1 MVFKLVHEVGN
12 RSRWRTDGT
21 MSLASAKLLADELEQ
36 TPGVT
41 GLRVNPRTG
50 SVVVTVAD
58 WDARERVA
66 RYFASLE
73 KAPLITRV
81 DTAAARRALAQAATA
96 KTESAASGDSAASS
110 ALSETIA
117 TVNRALSDM
126 PVLHVWQRLS
136 KHFLGGVSGRGR
148 TAVTGRAGSG
158 ALAASAE
165 KPEQEDGALD
175 FAPLTRFLFL
185 RPLLPVG
192 LNAANALL
200 ASVPFVLSGVK
211 SLLRGRFDVAVLD
224 GAALLVSFLR
234 RDFRTAGLLIVLLGL
249 GEMLESYTR
258 KKSMA
263 SLADE
268 LALRVDSVWVRRGDG
283 NVKIALRDVT
293 KEDVVVVHA
302 GNAIPVDGIVVEG
315 DGSVNQASMTGE
327 PLPVHRMKGG
337 TVFAG
342 TVLEDGELM
351 IRPTGVGDGT
361 RLQQIVRFIE
371 NSEAA
376 KAGIEG
382 KALKWADRIVPYH
395 FLLAGLVWLVT
406 RDFARMA
413 SVLMVDFSC
422 ALRLATPLAILTAMR
437 TGTQRGVVVKGGKY
451 LEALAEVDTV
461 VFDKTGTLTAS
472 APKLSDVV
480 SLDDRHDSDDLLRLA
495 ACLEEHFPHPVG
507 RAVVH
512 AAEAKGLAHTIEAH
526 DAKIDYVVAH
536 GIASSV
542 EGERVVLG
550 SRHFVEEDEG
560 ISVEIGHEAAERL
573 AREGKSILYLA
584 VGGRLAGL
592 LGIEDPIRE
601 EAKSVIA
608 ALHERGVKEVWMLTG
623 DDERTARVVAEKLG
637 IDHYRQGGGRGG
649 FEGKG
654 GEGPHGR
661 GRCQRQSGAFR
672 FRRGGDPS
680 RRRGHRAG
688 SGRRRAHRKHVDGPS
703 RRDGPRQGRHG
714 AHPSELCRVRRA
726 ERPLPCGRS
735 HRDPHA
741 RRRSAPSQRHDDRR
755 VPQRHAQSRCQGD
768 QRQRSSL
775 RHRGEP
781 SPCDLARHRHARAC
795 GRRGLDADGRSGW
808 PGRSRARTSS
818 DARLT
823 PTICRYR
830 TT

>member
-1 MVFKLVHEVGN
+1 MVFTLVHEVGN
-12 RSRWRTDGT
+12 RTRWRTDGT
-21 MSLASAKLLADELEQ
+21 MSLASAKLLADELERV
-36 TPGVT
+36 PGVT

-58 WDARERVA
+58 WGARGRVA
-66 RYFASLE
+66 AYFASLE
-73 KAPLITRV
+73 KSPLITRV
-81 DTAAARRALAQAATA
+81 DTTAARRALARAAEGRTETSE
-96 KTESAASGDSAASS
+96 KTSAAWSG
-110 ALSETIA
+110 TIA

-136 KHFLGGVSGRGR
+136 QHFLSRVPGRSPGR
-148 TAVTGRAGSG
+148 SG
-158 ALAASAE
+158 ASARSGDLTPVSAGRE
-165 KPEQEDGALD
+165 EGTLD
-175 FAPLTRFLFL
+175 FAPLTRFLFF

-224 GAALLVSFLR
+224 GAALLVSLLR

-302 GNAIPVDGIVVEG
+302 GNAIPVDGIVVDG

-472 APKLSDVV
+472 APKLADVV
-480 SLDDRHDSDDLLRLA
+480 TLDEAHDADDLLRLA

-560 ISVEIGHEAAERL
+560 ISVEVGHEAAERL

-623 DDERTARVVAEKLG
+623 DDERTARVVAETLG
-637 IDHYRQGGGRGG
+637 IDHYRAGILPADKAAVVTALKEKGAKVLMVGDGVNDSPALSASHVGVTLRDGADIAQEVADVVLTENTLTGLPVAMDLGKAAMARIRQNFVASVGLNGLFLAGGLTGTLMPAAGALLHNGTTIGVCLNAMRNPDAKRIDGKELLSDIGDNLRHALSHVTDTLERAEGAASTQTGGQGGQGGRGG
-649 FEGKG
+649 
-654 GEGPHGR
+654 HGR
-661 GRCQRQSGAFR
+661 GR
-672 FRRGGDPS
+672 
-680 RRRGHRAG
+680 
-688 SGRRRAHRKHVDGPS
+688 
-703 RRDGPRQGRHG
+703 
-714 AHPSELCRVRRA
+714 
-726 ERPLPCGRS
+726 LPT
-735 HRDPHA
+735 
-741 RRRSAPSQRHDDRR
+741 
-755 VPQRHAQSRCQGD
+755 
-768 QRQRSSL
+768 
-775 RHRGEP
+775 
-781 SPCDLARHRHARAC
+781 LA
-795 GRRGLDADGRSGW
+795 
-808 PGRSRARTSS
+808 
-818 DARLT
+818 
-823 PTICRYR
+823 
-830 TT
+830 

>member
-1 MVFKLVHEVGN
+1 MVFTLVHEVGN
-12 RSRWRTDGT
+12 RTRWRTDGT
-21 MSLASAKLLADELEQ
+21 MSLASAKLLADELERVS
-36 TPGVT
+36 GVT

-58 WDARERVA
+58 WDARGRVA
-66 RYFASLE
+66 AYFASLE
-73 KAPLITRV
+73 KSPLITRV
-81 DTAAARRALAQAATA
+81 DTTAARRALARAA
-96 KTESAASGDSAASS
+96 KCRTETPEKSAGVWSG
-110 ALSETIA
+110 TIA

-136 KHFLGGVSGRGR
+136 QHFLSRVPGRSPGR
-148 TAVTGRAGSG
+148 SG
-158 ALAASAE
+158 ASARSGDMTPVSAGRE
-165 KPEQEDGALD
+165 EGTLD
-175 FAPLTRFLFL
+175 FAPLTRFLFF

-224 GAALLVSFLR
+224 GAALLVSLLR

-302 GNAIPVDGIVVEG
+302 GNAIPVDGIVVDG

-480 SLDDRHDSDDLLRLA
+480 SLDERYDADDLLRLA

-512 AAEAKGLAHTIEAH
+512 AAEAKGLAHAVEAH

-542 EGERVVLG
+542 EGARVLLG

-560 ISVEIGHEAAERL
+560 VSVAVGHEAAERL

-584 VGGRLAGL
+584 VGGKLAGL
-592 LGIEDPIRE
+592 LGIEDPVRA
-601 EAKSVIA
+601 EAKAVIA

-623 DDERTARVVAEKLG
+623 DDERTARVVAETLG
-637 IDHYRQGGGRGG
+637 IDHYRAGILPADKAAVVTALKEKGAKVLMVGDGVNDSPALSASDVGVTLRDGADIAQEVADVVLSENTLAGLPVAMDLGKAAMARIRQNFVASVGLNGLFLAGGLTGTLMPAAGALLHNGTTIGVCLNAMRDPDAGG
-649 FEGKG
+649 LDGKG
-654 GEGPHGR
+654 
-661 GRCQRQSGAFR
+661 FL
-672 FRRGGDPS
+672 
-680 RRRGHRAG
+680 AG
-688 SGRRRAHRKHVDGPS
+688 VADNLRHALSHVTDS
-703 RRDGPRQGRHG
+703 L
-714 AHPSELCRVRRA
+714 ERA
-726 ERPLPCGRS
+726 EG
-735 HRDPHA
+735 A
-741 RRRSAPSQRHDDRR
+741 KA
-755 VPQRHAQSRCQGD
+755 GT
-768 QRQRSSL
+768 
-775 RHRGEP
+775 
-781 SPCDLARHRHARAC
+781 
-795 GRRGLDADGRSGW
+795 DGVHE
-808 PGRSRARTSS
+808 S
-818 DARLT
+818 DARGAHGGFGRL
-823 PTICRYR
+823 PALS
-830 TT
+830 

>member
-12 RSRWRTDGT
+12 RTRWRTDGT
-21 MSLASAKLLADELEQ
+21 MSLVSAKLLADELEQ

-58 WDARERVA
+58 WDARERVT

-81 DTAAARRALAQAATA
+81 DTAAARRALALAAQGG
-96 KTESAASGDSAASS
+96 TETSESASAASAAWSG
-110 ALSETIA
+110 TVA

-136 KHFLGGVSGRGR
+136 KHFLERFPGRGR
-148 TAVTGRAGSG
+148 SAGAAASG
-158 ALAASAE
+158 ALRTVA
-165 KPEQEDGALD
+165 PEREEGVLD

-224 GAALLVSFLR
+224 GAALLVSLLR

-302 GNAIPVDGIVVEG
+302 GNAIPVDGIVVDG

-472 APKLSDVV
+472 APKLADVV
-480 SLDDRHDSDDLLRLA
+480 TLDEAHDADDLLRLA

-560 ISVEIGHEAAERL
+560 ISVEIGQEAAERL

-608 ALHERGVKEVWMLTG
+608 ALHDRGVKEVWMLTG

-637 IDHYRQGGGRGG
+637 IDHYRAGILPADKAAVVAALKEKGAKVLMVGDGVNDSPALSASDVGVTLRDGADIAQEVADVVLTENTLEGLPVAMDLGKAAMERIRQNFVASVGLNGLFLAGGLTGTLMPAAGALLHNGTTIGVCLNAMRNPDAKGIDGKELLSDIGENLRHALSHVTDTLERAEGAASAQTGGQVRQGGRGG
-649 FEGKG
+649 
-654 GEGPHGR
+654 HGR
-661 GRCQRQSGAFR
+661 GR
-672 FRRGGDPS
+672 
-680 RRRGHRAG
+680 
-688 SGRRRAHRKHVDGPS
+688 
-703 RRDGPRQGRHG
+703 
-714 AHPSELCRVRRA
+714 
-726 ERPLPCGRS
+726 LPT
-735 HRDPHA
+735 
-741 RRRSAPSQRHDDRR
+741 
-755 VPQRHAQSRCQGD
+755 
-768 QRQRSSL
+768 
-775 RHRGEP
+775 
-781 SPCDLARHRHARAC
+781 LA
-795 GRRGLDADGRSGW
+795 
-808 PGRSRARTSS
+808 
-818 DARLT
+818 
-823 PTICRYR
+823 
-830 TT
+830 

>member
-12 RSRWRTDGT
+12 RTRWRTGGT

-96 KTESAASGDSAASS
+96 KTKSADASCGSAASS

-136 KHFLGGVSGRGR
+136 KYFLGGVSGRGR
-148 TAVTGRAGSG
+148 SVAGRAGSG
-158 ALAASAE
+158 ALAVSAE
-165 KPEQEDGALD
+165 KPEREEGALD

-361 RLQQIVRFIE
+361 RLQ
-371 NSEAA
+371 
-376 KAGIEG
+376 
-382 KALKWADRIVPYH
+382 
-395 FLLAGLVWLVT
+395 
-406 RDFARMA
+406 
-413 SVLMVDFSC
+413 
-422 ALRLATPLAILTAMR
+422 
-437 TGTQRGVVVKGGKY
+437 
-451 LEALAEVDTV
+451 
-461 VFDKTGTLTAS
+461 
-472 APKLSDVV
+472 
-480 SLDDRHDSDDLLRLA
+480 
-495 ACLEEHFPHPVG
+495 
-507 RAVVH
+507 
-512 AAEAKGLAHTIEAH
+512 
-526 DAKIDYVVAH
+526 
-536 GIASSV
+536 
-542 EGERVVLG
+542 
-550 SRHFVEEDEG
+550 
-560 ISVEIGHEAAERL
+560 
-573 AREGKSILYLA
+573 
-584 VGGRLAGL
+584 
-592 LGIEDPIRE
+592 
-601 EAKSVIA
+601 
-608 ALHERGVKEVWMLTG
+608 
-623 DDERTARVVAEKLG
+623 
-637 IDHYRQGGGRGG
+637 
-649 FEGKG
+649 
-654 GEGPHGR
+654 
-661 GRCQRQSGAFR
+661 
-672 FRRGGDPS
+672 
-680 RRRGHRAG
+680 
-688 SGRRRAHRKHVDGPS
+688 
-703 RRDGPRQGRHG
+703 
-714 AHPSELCRVRRA
+714 
-726 ERPLPCGRS
+726 
-735 HRDPHA
+735 
-741 RRRSAPSQRHDDRR
+741 
-755 VPQRHAQSRCQGD
+755 
-768 QRQRSSL
+768 
-775 RHRGEP
+775 
-781 SPCDLARHRHARAC
+781 
-795 GRRGLDADGRSGW
+795 
-808 PGRSRARTSS
+808 
-818 DARLT
+818 
-823 PTICRYR
+823 
-830 TT
+830 

>member
-1 MVFKLVHEVGN
+1 MVFTLVHEVGN
-12 RSRWRTDGT
+12 RTRWRTDGT
-21 MSLASAKLLADELEQ
+21 MSLASAKLLADELERVS
-36 TPGVT
+36 GVT

-58 WDARERVA
+58 WDARGRVA
-66 RYFASLE
+66 AYFASLE
-73 KAPLITRV
+73 KSPLITRV
-81 DTAAARRALAQAATA
+81 DTTAARRALARAA
-96 KTESAASGDSAASS
+96 KCRTETPEKSAGVWSG
-110 ALSETIA
+110 TIA

-136 KHFLGGVSGRGR
+136 QHFLSRVPGRSPGR
-148 TAVTGRAGSG
+148 SG
-158 ALAASAE
+158 ASARSGDLTPVSAGRE
-165 KPEQEDGALD
+165 EGTLD
-175 FAPLTRFLFL
+175 FAPLTRFLFF

-224 GAALLVSFLR
+224 GAALLVSLLR

-302 GNAIPVDGIVVEG
+302 GNAIPVDGIVVDG

-480 SLDDRHDSDDLLRLA
+480 SLDERYDADDLLRLA

-512 AAEAKGLAHTIEAH
+512 AAEAKGLAHAVEAH

-542 EGERVVLG
+542 EGARVLLG

-560 ISVEIGHEAAERL
+560 VSVAVGHEAAERL

-584 VGGRLAGL
+584 VGGKLAGL
-592 LGIEDPIRE
+592 LGIEDPVRA
-601 EAKSVIA
+601 EAKAVIA

-623 DDERTARVVAEKLG
+623 DDERTARVVAETLG
-637 IDHYRQGGGRGG
+637 IDHYRAGILPADKAAVVMALKEKGAKVLMVGDGVNDSPALSASDVGVTLRDGADIAQEVADVVLSENTLAGLPVAMDLGKAAMARIRQNFVASVGLNGLFLAGGLTGTLMPAAGALLHNGTTIGVCLNAMRDPDAGG
-649 FEGKG
+649 LDGKG
-654 GEGPHGR
+654 
-661 GRCQRQSGAFR
+661 FL
-672 FRRGGDPS
+672 
-680 RRRGHRAG
+680 AG
-688 SGRRRAHRKHVDGPS
+688 VADNLRHALSHVTDS
-703 RRDGPRQGRHG
+703 L
-714 AHPSELCRVRRA
+714 ERA
-726 ERPLPCGRS
+726 EG
-735 HRDPHA
+735 A
-741 RRRSAPSQRHDDRR
+741 KA
-755 VPQRHAQSRCQGD
+755 GT
-768 QRQRSSL
+768 
-775 RHRGEP
+775 
-781 SPCDLARHRHARAC
+781 
-795 GRRGLDADGRSGW
+795 DGVHE
-808 PGRSRARTSS
+808 S
-818 DARLT
+818 DARGAHGGLGRL
-823 PTICRYR
+823 PALS
-830 TT
+830 

>member
-1 MVFKLVHEVGN
+1 MVFTLVHEVGN
-12 RSRWRTDGT
+12 RTRWRTDGT
-21 MSLASAKLLADELEQ
+21 MSLASAKFLADELERVS
-36 TPGVT
+36 GVT

-58 WDARERVA
+58 WDARGRVA
-66 RYFASLE
+66 AYFASLE
-73 KAPLITRV
+73 KSPLITRV
-81 DTAAARRALAQAATA
+81 DTTAARRALARAA
-96 KTESAASGDSAASS
+96 KCRTETPEKSAGVWSG
-110 ALSETIA
+110 TIA

-136 KHFLGGVSGRGR
+136 QHFLSRVPGRSPGR
-148 TAVTGRAGSG
+148 SG
-158 ALAASAE
+158 ASARSGDLTPVSAGRE
-165 KPEQEDGALD
+165 EGTLD
-175 FAPLTRFLFL
+175 FAPLTRFLFF

-224 GAALLVSFLR
+224 GAALLVSLLR

-283 NVKIALRDVT
+283 NVKIALRAVT

-302 GNAIPVDGIVVEG
+302 GNAIPVDGIVVDG

-480 SLDDRHDSDDLLRLA
+480 SLDERYDADDLLRLA

-512 AAEAKGLAHTIEAH
+512 AAEAKGLAHAVEAH

-542 EGERVVLG
+542 EGARVLLG

-560 ISVEIGHEAAERL
+560 VSVAVGHEAAERL

-584 VGGRLAGL
+584 VGGKLAGL
-592 LGIEDPIRE
+592 LGIEDPVRA
-601 EAKSVIA
+601 EAKAVIA

-623 DDERTARVVAEKLG
+623 DDERTARVVAETLG
-637 IDHYRQGGGRGG
+637 IDHYRAGILPADKAAVVTALKEKGAKVLMVGDGVNDSPALSASDVGVTLRDGADIAQEVADVVLSENTLAGLPVAMDLGKAAMERIRQNFVASVGLNGLFLAGGLTGTLMPAAGALLHNGTTIGVCLNAMRDPDAGG
-649 FEGKG
+649 LDGKG
-654 GEGPHGR
+654 
-661 GRCQRQSGAFR
+661 FL
-672 FRRGGDPS
+672 
-680 RRRGHRAG
+680 AG
-688 SGRRRAHRKHVDGPS
+688 VADNLRHALSHVTDS
-703 RRDGPRQGRHG
+703 L
-714 AHPSELCRVRRA
+714 ERA
-726 ERPLPCGRS
+726 EG
-735 HRDPHA
+735 A
-741 RRRSAPSQRHDDRR
+741 KA
-755 VPQRHAQSRCQGD
+755 GT
-768 QRQRSSL
+768 
-775 RHRGEP
+775 
-781 SPCDLARHRHARAC
+781 
-795 GRRGLDADGRSGW
+795 DGVHE
-808 PGRSRARTSS
+808 S
-818 DARLT
+818 DARGAHGGLGRL
-823 PTICRYR
+823 PALS
-830 TT
+830 

>member
-1 MVFKLVHEVGN
+1 MVFTLVHEVGN
-12 RSRWRTDGT
+12 RTRWRTDGT
-21 MSLASAKLLADELEQ
+21 MSLASAKLLADELERVS
-36 TPGVT
+36 GVT

-58 WDARERVA
+58 WDARGRVA
-66 RYFASLE
+66 AYFASLE
-73 KAPLITRV
+73 KSPLITRV
-81 DTAAARRALAQAATA
+81 DTTAARRALARAA
-96 KTESAASGDSAASS
+96 KCRTETPDKSAGVWSG
-110 ALSETIA
+110 TIA

-136 KHFLGGVSGRGR
+136 QHFLSRVPGRSPGR
-148 TAVTGRAGSG
+148 SG
-158 ALAASAE
+158 ASARSGDMTLVSAGRE
-165 KPEQEDGALD
+165 EGTLD
-175 FAPLTRFLFL
+175 FAPLTRFLFF

-224 GAALLVSFLR
+224 GAALLVSLLR

-302 GNAIPVDGIVVEG
+302 GNAIPVDGIVVDG

-480 SLDDRHDSDDLLRLA
+480 SLDERYDADDLLRLA

-512 AAEAKGLAHTIEAH
+512 AAETKGLAHAVEAH

-542 EGERVVLG
+542 EGARVLLG

-560 ISVEIGHEAAERL
+560 VSVAVGHEAAERL

-584 VGGRLAGL
+584 VGGKLAGL
-592 LGIEDPIRE
+592 LGIEDPVRA
-601 EAKSVIA
+601 EAKAVIA
-608 ALHERGVKEVWMLTG
+608 ALHERGVKKVWMLTG
-623 DDERTARVVAEKLG
+623 DDERTARVVAETLG
-637 IDHYRQGGGRGG
+637 IDHYRAGILPADKAAVVTALKEKGAKVLMVGDGVNDSPALSASDVGVTLRDGADIAQEVADVVLSENTLAGLPVAMDLGKAAMARIRQNFVASVGLNGLFLAGGLTGTLMPAVGALLHNGTTIGVCLNAMRDPDAGGLDGKGFLAGVADNLRHALSHVTDSLERAEGAKAGTDGVHESDARGAHGGRG
-649 FEGKG
+649 
-654 GEGPHGR
+654 R
-661 GRCQRQSGAFR
+661 
-672 FRRGGDPS
+672 
-680 RRRGHRAG
+680 
-688 SGRRRAHRKHVDGPS
+688 
-703 RRDGPRQGRHG
+703 
-714 AHPSELCRVRRA
+714 
-726 ERPLPCGRS
+726 LPALS
-735 HRDPHA
+735 
-741 RRRSAPSQRHDDRR
+741 
-755 VPQRHAQSRCQGD
+755 
-768 QRQRSSL
+768 
-775 RHRGEP
+775 
-781 SPCDLARHRHARAC
+781 
-795 GRRGLDADGRSGW
+795 
-808 PGRSRARTSS
+808 
-818 DARLT
+818 
-823 PTICRYR
+823 
-830 TT
+830 

>member
-1 MVFKLVHEVGN
+1 MVFTLVHEVGN
-12 RSRWRTDGT
+12 RTRWRTDGT
-21 MSLASAKLLADELEQ
+21 MSLASAKLLADELERVS
-36 TPGVT
+36 GVT

-58 WDARERVA
+58 WDARGRVA
-66 RYFASLE
+66 AYFASLE
-73 KAPLITRV
+73 KSPLITRV
-81 DTAAARRALAQAATA
+81 DTTAARRALARAA
-96 KTESAASGDSAASS
+96 KCRTETPEKSAGVWSG
-110 ALSETIA
+110 TIA

-136 KHFLGGVSGRGR
+136 QHFLSRVPGRSPGR
-148 TAVTGRAGSG
+148 SG
-158 ALAASAE
+158 ASARSGDMTPVSAGRE
-165 KPEQEDGALD
+165 EGTLD
-175 FAPLTRFLFL
+175 FAPLTRFLFF

-224 GAALLVSFLR
+224 GAALLVSLLR

-302 GNAIPVDGIVVEG
+302 GNAIPVDGIVVDG

-480 SLDDRHDSDDLLRLA
+480 SLDERYDADDLLRLA

-512 AAEAKGLAHTIEAH
+512 AAEAKGLAHAVEAH

-542 EGERVVLG
+542 EGARVLLG

-560 ISVEIGHEAAERL
+560 VSVAVGHEAAERL

-584 VGGRLAGL
+584 VGGKLAGL
-592 LGIEDPIRE
+592 LGIEDPVRA
-601 EAKSVIA
+601 EAKAVIA
-608 ALHERGVKEVWMLTG
+608 ALHERGVKKVWMLTG
-623 DDERTARVVAEKLG
+623 DDERTARVVAETLG
-637 IDHYRQGGGRGG
+637 IDHYRAGILPADKAAVVTALKEKGAKVLMVGDGVNDSPALSASDVGVTLRDGADIAQEVADVVLSENTLAGLPVAMDLGKAAMARIRQNFVASVGLNGLFLAGGLTGTLMPAAGALLHNGTTIGVCLNAMRNPDAKGINGKDLLSDIGENLRHAISHVTDTLERAEGAASTQTGGQGGRGG
-649 FEGKG
+649 
-654 GEGPHGR
+654 HGR
-661 GRCQRQSGAFR
+661 GR
-672 FRRGGDPS
+672 
-680 RRRGHRAG
+680 
-688 SGRRRAHRKHVDGPS
+688 
-703 RRDGPRQGRHG
+703 
-714 AHPSELCRVRRA
+714 
-726 ERPLPCGRS
+726 LPT
-735 HRDPHA
+735 
-741 RRRSAPSQRHDDRR
+741 
-755 VPQRHAQSRCQGD
+755 
-768 QRQRSSL
+768 
-775 RHRGEP
+775 
-781 SPCDLARHRHARAC
+781 LA
-795 GRRGLDADGRSGW
+795 
-808 PGRSRARTSS
+808 
-818 DARLT
+818 
-823 PTICRYR
+823 
-830 TT
+830 

>member
-1 MVFKLVHEVGN
+1 MVFTLVHEVGN
-12 RSRWRTDGT
+12 RTRWRTDGT
-21 MSLASAKLLADELEQ
+21 MSLASAKLLADELERVS
-36 TPGVT
+36 GVT

-58 WDARERVA
+58 WDARGRVA
-66 RYFASLE
+66 AYFASLE
-73 KAPLITRV
+73 KSPLITRV
-81 DTAAARRALAQAATA
+81 DTAAARRALARAAEGRTETSE
-96 KTESAASGDSAASS
+96 KTSAAWSG
-110 ALSETIA
+110 TIA

-136 KHFLGGVSGRGR
+136 QHFLSRVPGRSPGR
-148 TAVTGRAGSG
+148 SG
-158 ALAASAE
+158 ASARSGDMTPVSAGRE
-165 KPEQEDGALD
+165 EGTLD
-175 FAPLTRFLFL
+175 FAPLTRFLFF

-224 GAALLVSFLR
+224 GAALLVSLLR

-302 GNAIPVDGIVVEG
+302 GNAIPVDGIVVDG

-480 SLDDRHDSDDLLRLA
+480 SLDERYDADDLLRLA

-512 AAEAKGLAHTIEAH
+512 AAEAKGLAHAVEAH

-542 EGERVVLG
+542 EGARVLLG

-560 ISVEIGHEAAERL
+560 VSVAVGHEAAERL

-584 VGGRLAGL
+584 VGGKLAGL
-592 LGIEDPIRE
+592 LGIEDPVRS
-601 EAKSVIA
+601 EAKAVIA

-623 DDERTARVVAEKLG
+623 DDERTARVVAETLG
-637 IDHYRQGGGRGG
+637 IDHYRAGILPADKAAVVTALKEKGAKVLMVGDGVNDSPALSASHVGVTLRDGADIAQEVADVVLTENTLEGLPVAMDLGKAAMARIRQNFVASVGLNGLFLAGGLTGTLMPAAGALLHNGTTIGVCLNAMRNPDAKRIDGKELLSDIGDNLRHALSHVTDTLERAEGAASTQTGGQGGQGGRGG
-649 FEGKG
+649 
-654 GEGPHGR
+654 HGR
-661 GRCQRQSGAFR
+661 GR
-672 FRRGGDPS
+672 
-680 RRRGHRAG
+680 
-688 SGRRRAHRKHVDGPS
+688 
-703 RRDGPRQGRHG
+703 
-714 AHPSELCRVRRA
+714 
-726 ERPLPCGRS
+726 LPT
-735 HRDPHA
+735 
-741 RRRSAPSQRHDDRR
+741 
-755 VPQRHAQSRCQGD
+755 
-768 QRQRSSL
+768 
-775 RHRGEP
+775 
-781 SPCDLARHRHARAC
+781 LA
-795 GRRGLDADGRSGW
+795 
-808 PGRSRARTSS
+808 
-818 DARLT
+818 
-823 PTICRYR
+823 
-830 TT
+830 

>member
-1 MVFKLVHEVGN
+1 M
-12 RSRWRTDGT
+12 
-21 MSLASAKLLADELEQ
+21 
-36 TPGVT
+36 
-41 GLRVNPRTG
+41 
-50 SVVVTVAD
+50 
-58 WDARERVA
+58 
-66 RYFASLE
+66 
-73 KAPLITRV
+73 
-81 DTAAARRALAQAATA
+81 
-96 KTESAASGDSAASS
+96 
-110 ALSETIA
+110 
-117 TVNRALSDM
+117 
-126 PVLHVWQRLS
+126 
-136 KHFLGGVSGRGR
+136 
-148 TAVTGRAGSG
+148 
-158 ALAASAE
+158 
-165 KPEQEDGALD
+165 
-175 FAPLTRFLFL
+175 
-185 RPLLPVG
+185 
-192 LNAANALL
+192 
-200 ASVPFVLSGVK
+200 
-211 SLLRGRFDVAVLD
+211 
-224 GAALLVSFLR
+224 SFLR

-302 GNAIPVDGIVVEG
+302 GNAIPVDGIVVDG

-536 GIASSV
+536 GIASAV
-542 EGERVVLG
+542 EGERVLLG

-560 ISVEIGHEAAERL
+560 ISVAVAHEAAERL

-584 VGGRLAGL
+584 VGRRLAGL
-592 LGIEDPIRE
+592 LGIEDPIRA
-601 EAKSVIA
+601 EAKAVIA

-623 DDERTARVVAEKLG
+623 DDERTARVVAETLG
-637 IDHYRQGGGRGG
+637 IDHYRAGILPADKAAVVTALKEKGAKVLMVGDGVNDSPALSASHVGVTLRDGADIAQEVADVVLTENTLTGLPVAMDLGKAAMARIRQNFVASVGLNGLFLAGGLTGTLMPAAGALLHNGTTIGVCLNAMRNPDAKGINGKDLLSDIGENLRHAISHVTDTIERAEGAASTQTGGQGGRGG
-649 FEGKG
+649 HE
-654 GEGPHGR
+654 R
-661 GRCQRQSGAFR
+661 GR
-672 FRRGGDPS
+672 
-680 RRRGHRAG
+680 
-688 SGRRRAHRKHVDGPS
+688 
-703 RRDGPRQGRHG
+703 
-714 AHPSELCRVRRA
+714 
-726 ERPLPCGRS
+726 LPT
-735 HRDPHA
+735 
-741 RRRSAPSQRHDDRR
+741 
-755 VPQRHAQSRCQGD
+755 
-768 QRQRSSL
+768 
-775 RHRGEP
+775 
-781 SPCDLARHRHARAC
+781 LA
-795 GRRGLDADGRSGW
+795 
-808 PGRSRARTSS
+808 
-818 DARLT
+818 
-823 PTICRYR
+823 
-830 TT
+830 

>member
-1 MVFKLVHEVGN
+1 MVFTLVHEVGN
-12 RSRWRTDGT
+12 RTRWRTDGT
-21 MSLASAKLLADELEQ
+21 MSLASAKLLADELERVS
-36 TPGVT
+36 GVT

-58 WDARERVA
+58 WDARGRVA
-66 RYFASLE
+66 AYFASLE
-73 KAPLITRV
+73 KSPLITRV
-81 DTAAARRALAQAATA
+81 DTTAARRALARAA
-96 KTESAASGDSAASS
+96 KCRTETPEKSAGVWSG
-110 ALSETIA
+110 TIA

-136 KHFLGGVSGRGR
+136 QHFLSRVPGRSPSR
-148 TAVTGRAGSG
+148 SG
-158 ALAASAE
+158 ASARSGDL
-165 KPEQEDGALD
+165 KPVSAGREEGTLD
-175 FAPLTRFLFL
+175 FAPLTRFLFF

-200 ASVPFVLSGVK
+200 ASVPFMLSGVK

-224 GAALLVSFLR
+224 GAALLVSLLR

-536 GIASSV
+536 GIASAV
-542 EGERVVLG
+542 EGERVLLG

-560 ISVEIGHEAAERL
+560 ISVAVAHEAAERL

-592 LGIEDPIRE
+592 LGIEDPIRA
-601 EAKSVIA
+601 EAKAVIA

-623 DDERTARVVAEKLG
+623 DDERTARVVAETLG
-637 IDHYRQGGGRGG
+637 IDHYRAGILPADKAAVVMALKEKGAKVLMVGDGVNDSPALSASHVGVTLRDGADIAQEVADVVLTENTLTGLPVAMDLGKAAMARIRQNFVASVGLNGLFLAGGLTGTLMPAAGALLHNGTTIGVCLNAMRDPDAGGLDGKGFLAGVADNLRHALSHVTDSLERAEGAKAGTDGVHESDARGPHGGRG
-649 FEGKG
+649 
-654 GEGPHGR
+654 R
-661 GRCQRQSGAFR
+661 
-672 FRRGGDPS
+672 
-680 RRRGHRAG
+680 
-688 SGRRRAHRKHVDGPS
+688 
-703 RRDGPRQGRHG
+703 
-714 AHPSELCRVRRA
+714 
-726 ERPLPCGRS
+726 LPALS
-735 HRDPHA
+735 
-741 RRRSAPSQRHDDRR
+741 
-755 VPQRHAQSRCQGD
+755 
-768 QRQRSSL
+768 
-775 RHRGEP
+775 
-781 SPCDLARHRHARAC
+781 
-795 GRRGLDADGRSGW
+795 
-808 PGRSRARTSS
+808 
-818 DARLT
+818 
-823 PTICRYR
+823 
-830 TT
+830 

>member
-1 MVFKLVHEVGN
+1 MVFTLVHEVGN
-12 RSRWRTDGT
+12 RTRWRTDGT
-21 MSLASAKLLADELEQ
+21 MSLASAKLLADELERVS
-36 TPGVT
+36 GVT

-58 WDARERVA
+58 WDARGRVA
-66 RYFASLE
+66 AYFASLE
-73 KAPLITRV
+73 KSPLITRV
-81 DTAAARRALAQAATA
+81 DTAAARRALARAA
-96 KTESAASGDSAASS
+96 KCRTETPEKSAGVWSG
-110 ALSETIA
+110 TIA

-136 KHFLGGVSGRGR
+136 QHFLSRVPGRSPGR
-148 TAVTGRAGSG
+148 SG
-158 ALAASAE
+158 ASARSGDMTPVSAGRE
-165 KPEQEDGALD
+165 EGTLD
-175 FAPLTRFLFL
+175 FAPLTRFLFF

-224 GAALLVSFLR
+224 GAALLVSLLR

-302 GNAIPVDGIVVEG
+302 GNAIPVDGIVVDG

-480 SLDDRHDSDDLLRLA
+480 SLDERYDADDLLRLA

-512 AAEAKGLAHTIEAH
+512 AAEAKGLAHAVEAH

-542 EGERVVLG
+542 EGARVLLG

-560 ISVEIGHEAAERL
+560 VSVAVGHEAAERL

-584 VGGRLAGL
+584 VGGKLAGL
-592 LGIEDPIRE
+592 LGIEDPVRA
-601 EAKSVIA
+601 EAKAVIA

-623 DDERTARVVAEKLG
+623 DDERTARVVAETLG
-637 IDHYRQGGGRGG
+637 IDHYRAGILPADKAAVVTALKEKGAKVLMVGDGVNDSPALSASDVGVTLRDGADIAQEVADVVLSENTLAGLPVAMDLGKAAMARIRQNFVASVGLNGLFLAGGLTGTLMPAAGALLHNGTTIGVCLNAMRDPDAGGLDGKGFLAGVADNLRHALSHVTDSLERAEGAKAGTDGVHESDARGPYGGRG
-649 FEGKG
+649 
-654 GEGPHGR
+654 R
-661 GRCQRQSGAFR
+661 
-672 FRRGGDPS
+672 
-680 RRRGHRAG
+680 
-688 SGRRRAHRKHVDGPS
+688 
-703 RRDGPRQGRHG
+703 
-714 AHPSELCRVRRA
+714 
-726 ERPLPCGRS
+726 LPALS
-735 HRDPHA
+735 
-741 RRRSAPSQRHDDRR
+741 
-755 VPQRHAQSRCQGD
+755 
-768 QRQRSSL
+768 
-775 RHRGEP
+775 
-781 SPCDLARHRHARAC
+781 
-795 GRRGLDADGRSGW
+795 
-808 PGRSRARTSS
+808 
-818 DARLT
+818 
-823 PTICRYR
+823 
-830 TT
+830 

>member
-1 MVFKLVHEVGN
+1 MVFTLVHEVGN
-12 RSRWRTDGT
+12 RTRWKTDGT

-58 WDARERVA
+58 LDARERVA
-66 RYFASLE
+66 QYFASLK

-81 DTAAARRALAQAATA
+81 DTKAARRALALAAQSGTETSEGASAATA
-96 KTESAASGDSAASS
+96 AWSG
-110 ALSETIA
+110 TIA

-136 KHFLGGVSGRGR
+136 KHFLERVPGRGR
-148 TAVTGRAGSG
+148 SGGNAGASG
-158 ALAASAE
+158 ALRTVA
-165 KPEQEDGALD
+165 PEREEGTLD

-224 GAALLVSFLR
+224 GAALLVSLLR

-302 GNAIPVDGIVVEG
+302 GNAIPVDGIVVDG

-472 APKLSDVV
+472 APKLADVV
-480 SLDDRHDSDDLLRLA
+480 PLDDAHDADDLLRLA

-560 ISVEIGHEAAERL
+560 ISVDVAHEAAERL

-637 IDHYRQGGGRGG
+637 IDHYRAGILPADKAAVVAALKEKGAKVLMVGDGVNDSPALSASDVGVTLRDGADIAQEVADVVLSENTLEGLPVAMDLGKAAMARIRQNFVASVGLNGVFLAGGLTGTLMPAAGALLHNGTTIGVCLNAMRNPDAKGIDGKALLSDIGENLRHALSHVTDTLERAEGAASAQTGGQVRQGGRGG
-649 FEGKG
+649 
-654 GEGPHGR
+654 HGR
-661 GRCQRQSGAFR
+661 GR
-672 FRRGGDPS
+672 
-680 RRRGHRAG
+680 
-688 SGRRRAHRKHVDGPS
+688 
-703 RRDGPRQGRHG
+703 
-714 AHPSELCRVRRA
+714 
-726 ERPLPCGRS
+726 LPT
-735 HRDPHA
+735 
-741 RRRSAPSQRHDDRR
+741 
-755 VPQRHAQSRCQGD
+755 
-768 QRQRSSL
+768 
-775 RHRGEP
+775 
-781 SPCDLARHRHARAC
+781 LA
-795 GRRGLDADGRSGW
+795 
-808 PGRSRARTSS
+808 
-818 DARLT
+818 
-823 PTICRYR
+823 
-830 TT
+830 

>member
-1 MVFKLVHEVGN
+1 MVFILVHEVGN
-12 RSRWRTDGT
+12 RTRWKTDGT

-81 DTAAARRALAQAATA
+81 DTVAARRALALAAQGG
-96 KTESAASGDSAASS
+96 TETSESASAASAAWSG
-110 ALSETIA
+110 TVA

-136 KHFLGGVSGRGR
+136 QHFLERVPGRGR
-148 TAVTGRAGSG
+148 SGGNAGASG
-158 ALAASAE
+158 ALRTVA
-165 KPEQEDGALD
+165 PEREEGTLD

-512 AAEAKGLAHTIEAH
+512 AAEATGRAHTIDAH

-536 GIASSV
+536 GIASAV
-542 EGERVVLG
+542 EGERVLLG

-560 ISVEIGHEAAERL
+560 ISVAVAHEAAERL

-592 LGIEDPIRE
+592 LGIEDPIRA
-601 EAKSVIA
+601 EAKAVIA

-623 DDERTARVVAEKLG
+623 DDERTARVVAETLG
-637 IDHYRQGGGRGG
+637 IDHYRAGILPADKAAVVTALKEKGAKVLMVGDGVNDSPALSASHVGVTLRDGADIAQEVADVVLTENTLEGLPVAMDLGKAAMARIRQNFVASVGLNGLFLAGGLTGTLMPAAGALLHNGTTIGVCLNAMRNPDAKGINGKDLLSDIGENLRHAISHVTDTLERAEGAASTQTGGQGGRGG
-649 FEGKG
+649 HE
-654 GEGPHGR
+654 R
-661 GRCQRQSGAFR
+661 GR
-672 FRRGGDPS
+672 
-680 RRRGHRAG
+680 
-688 SGRRRAHRKHVDGPS
+688 
-703 RRDGPRQGRHG
+703 
-714 AHPSELCRVRRA
+714 
-726 ERPLPCGRS
+726 LPT
-735 HRDPHA
+735 
-741 RRRSAPSQRHDDRR
+741 
-755 VPQRHAQSRCQGD
+755 
-768 QRQRSSL
+768 
-775 RHRGEP
+775 
-781 SPCDLARHRHARAC
+781 LA
-795 GRRGLDADGRSGW
+795 
-808 PGRSRARTSS
+808 
-818 DARLT
+818 
-823 PTICRYR
+823 
-830 TT
+830 

>member
-1 MVFKLVHEVGN
+1 M
-12 RSRWRTDGT
+12 
-21 MSLASAKLLADELEQ
+21 
-36 TPGVT
+36 
-41 GLRVNPRTG
+41 
-50 SVVVTVAD
+50 
-58 WDARERVA
+58 
-66 RYFASLE
+66 
-73 KAPLITRV
+73 
-81 DTAAARRALAQAATA
+81 
-96 KTESAASGDSAASS
+96 
-110 ALSETIA
+110 
-117 TVNRALSDM
+117 
-126 PVLHVWQRLS
+126 
-136 KHFLGGVSGRGR
+136 
-148 TAVTGRAGSG
+148 
-158 ALAASAE
+158 
-165 KPEQEDGALD
+165 
-175 FAPLTRFLFL
+175 
-185 RPLLPVG
+185 
-192 LNAANALL
+192 
-200 ASVPFVLSGVK
+200 
-211 SLLRGRFDVAVLD
+211 AVLD

-536 GIASSV
+536 GIASAV
-542 EGERVVLG
+542 EGERVLLG

-560 ISVEIGHEAAERL
+560 ISVAVAHEAAERL

-592 LGIEDPIRE
+592 LGIEDPIRA
-601 EAKSVIA
+601 EAKAVIA

-623 DDERTARVVAEKLG
+623 DDERTARVVAKTLG
-637 IDHYRQGGGRGG
+637 IDHYRAGILPADKAAVVTALKEKGAKVLMVGDGVNDSPALSASHVGVTLRDGADIAQEVADVVLTENTLTGLPVAMDLGKAAMARIRQNFVASVGLNGLFLAGGLTGTLMPAAGALLHNGTTIGVCLNAMRNPDAKGINGKDLLSDIGENLRHAISHVTDTLERAEGAASMQTGGQGGRGG
-649 FEGKG
+649 
-654 GEGPHGR
+654 HGR
-661 GRCQRQSGAFR
+661 GR
-672 FRRGGDPS
+672 
-680 RRRGHRAG
+680 
-688 SGRRRAHRKHVDGPS
+688 
-703 RRDGPRQGRHG
+703 
-714 AHPSELCRVRRA
+714 
-726 ERPLPCGRS
+726 LPT
-735 HRDPHA
+735 
-741 RRRSAPSQRHDDRR
+741 
-755 VPQRHAQSRCQGD
+755 
-768 QRQRSSL
+768 
-775 RHRGEP
+775 
-781 SPCDLARHRHARAC
+781 LA
-795 GRRGLDADGRSGW
+795 
-808 PGRSRARTSS
+808 
-818 DARLT
+818 
-823 PTICRYR
+823 
-830 TT
+830 

>member
-1 MVFKLVHEVGN
+1 MVFTLVHEVGN
-12 RSRWRTDGT
+12 RTRWRTDGT
-21 MSLASAKLLADELEQ
+21 MSLASAKLLADELERVS
-36 TPGVT
+36 GVT

-58 WDARERVA
+58 WEARGRVA
-66 RYFASLE
+66 AYFASLE
-73 KAPLITRV
+73 KSPLITRV
-81 DTAAARRALAQAATA
+81 DTAAARRALARAA
-96 KTESAASGDSAASS
+96 KCRTETPEKSAGVWSG
-110 ALSETIA
+110 TIA

-136 KHFLGGVSGRGR
+136 QHFLSRVPGRSPGR
-148 TAVTGRAGSG
+148 SG
-158 ALAASAE
+158 ASARSGDLTPVSAGRE
-165 KPEQEDGALD
+165 EGTLD
-175 FAPLTRFLFL
+175 FAPLTRFLFF

-224 GAALLVSFLR
+224 GAALLVSLLR

-302 GNAIPVDGIVVEG
+302 GNAIPVDGIVVDG

-480 SLDDRHDSDDLLRLA
+480 SLDERYDADDLLRLA

-512 AAEAKGLAHTIEAH
+512 AAEAKGLAHAVEAH

-542 EGERVVLG
+542 EGARVLLG

-560 ISVEIGHEAAERL
+560 VSVAVGHEAAERL

-584 VGGRLAGL
+584 VGGKLAGL
-592 LGIEDPIRE
+592 LGIEDPVRA
-601 EAKSVIA
+601 EAKAVIA

-623 DDERTARVVAEKLG
+623 DDERTARVVAETLG
-637 IDHYRQGGGRGG
+637 IDHYRAGILPADKAAVVTALKEKGAKVLMVGDGVNDSPALSASDVGVTLRDGADIAQEVADVVLSENTLAGLPVAMDLGKAAMARIRQNFVASVGLNGLFLAGGLTGTLMPAAGALLHNGTTIGVCLNAMRDPDAKGINGKDLLSDIGENLRHAISHVTDTLERAEGAASTQTGGQGGRGG
-649 FEGKG
+649 
-654 GEGPHGR
+654 HGR
-661 GRCQRQSGAFR
+661 GR
-672 FRRGGDPS
+672 
-680 RRRGHRAG
+680 
-688 SGRRRAHRKHVDGPS
+688 
-703 RRDGPRQGRHG
+703 
-714 AHPSELCRVRRA
+714 
-726 ERPLPCGRS
+726 LPT
-735 HRDPHA
+735 
-741 RRRSAPSQRHDDRR
+741 
-755 VPQRHAQSRCQGD
+755 
-768 QRQRSSL
+768 
-775 RHRGEP
+775 
-781 SPCDLARHRHARAC
+781 LA
-795 GRRGLDADGRSGW
+795 
-808 PGRSRARTSS
+808 
-818 DARLT
+818 
-823 PTICRYR
+823 
-830 TT
+830 

>member
-1 MVFKLVHEVGN
+1 M
-12 RSRWRTDGT
+12 
-21 MSLASAKLLADELEQ
+21 
-36 TPGVT
+36 
-41 GLRVNPRTG
+41 
-50 SVVVTVAD
+50 
-58 WDARERVA
+58 
-66 RYFASLE
+66 
-73 KAPLITRV
+73 
-81 DTAAARRALAQAATA
+81 
-96 KTESAASGDSAASS
+96 
-110 ALSETIA
+110 
-117 TVNRALSDM
+117 
-126 PVLHVWQRLS
+126 
-136 KHFLGGVSGRGR
+136 
-148 TAVTGRAGSG
+148 
-158 ALAASAE
+158 
-165 KPEQEDGALD
+165 
-175 FAPLTRFLFL
+175 
-185 RPLLPVG
+185 G

-536 GIASSV
+536 GIASAV
-542 EGERVVLG
+542 EGERVLLG

-560 ISVEIGHEAAERL
+560 ISVAVAHEAAERL

-592 LGIEDPIRE
+592 LGIEDPIRA
-601 EAKSVIA
+601 EAKAVIA

-623 DDERTARVVAEKLG
+623 DDERTARVDAETLG
-637 IDHYRQGGGRGG
+637 IDHYRAGILPADKAAVVTALKEKGAKVLMVGDGVNDSPALSASHVGVTLRDGADIAQEVADVVLTENTLTGLPVAMDLGKAAMARIRQNFVASVGLNGLFLAGGLTGTLMPAAGALLHNGTTIGVCLNAMRNPDAKGINGKDLLSDIGENLRHAISHVTDTLERAEGAASTQTGGQGGRGG
-649 FEGKG
+649 
-654 GEGPHGR
+654 HGR
-661 GRCQRQSGAFR
+661 GR
-672 FRRGGDPS
+672 
-680 RRRGHRAG
+680 
-688 SGRRRAHRKHVDGPS
+688 
-703 RRDGPRQGRHG
+703 
-714 AHPSELCRVRRA
+714 
-726 ERPLPCGRS
+726 LPT
-735 HRDPHA
+735 
-741 RRRSAPSQRHDDRR
+741 
-755 VPQRHAQSRCQGD
+755 
-768 QRQRSSL
+768 
-775 RHRGEP
+775 
-781 SPCDLARHRHARAC
+781 LA
-795 GRRGLDADGRSGW
+795 
-808 PGRSRARTSS
+808 
-818 DARLT
+818 
-823 PTICRYR
+823 
-830 TT
+830 

>member
-1 MVFKLVHEVGN
+1 MVFTLVHEVGN
-12 RSRWRTDGT
+12 RTRWRTDGT
-21 MSLASAKLLADELEQ
+21 MSLASAKLLADELERVS
-36 TPGVT
+36 GVT

-58 WDARERVA
+58 WDARGRVA
-66 RYFASLE
+66 AYFASLE
-73 KAPLITRV
+73 KSPLITRV
-81 DTAAARRALAQAATA
+81 DTTAARRALARAAEGR
-96 KTESAASGDSAASS
+96 TETPEKSAGVWSG
-110 ALSETIA
+110 TIA

-136 KHFLGGVSGRGR
+136 QHFLSRVPGRSPSR
-148 TAVTGRAGSG
+148 SG
-158 ALAASAE
+158 ASARSGDLTPVSAGRE
-165 KPEQEDGALD
+165 EGTLD
-175 FAPLTRFLFL
+175 FAPLTRFLFF

-200 ASVPFVLSGVK
+200 ASVPFMLSGVK

-224 GAALLVSFLR
+224 GAALLVSLLR

-302 GNAIPVDGIVVEG
+302 GNAIPVDGIVVDG

-480 SLDDRHDSDDLLRLA
+480 SLDERYDADDLLRLA

-512 AAEAKGLAHTIEAH
+512 AAEAKGLAHAVEAH

-542 EGERVVLG
+542 EGARVLLG

-560 ISVEIGHEAAERL
+560 VSVAVGHEAAERL

-584 VGGRLAGL
+584 VGGKLAGL
-592 LGIEDPIRE
+592 LGIEDPVRA
-601 EAKSVIA
+601 EAKAVIA

-623 DDERTARVVAEKLG
+623 DDERTARVVAETLG
-637 IDHYRQGGGRGG
+637 IDHYRAGILPADKAAVVTALKEKGAKVLMVGDGVNDSPALSASDVGVTLRDGADIAQEVADVVLSENTLAGLPVAMDLGKAAMARIRQNFVASVGLNGLFLAGGLTGTLMPAAGALLHNGTTIGVCLNAMRDPDAGGLDGKGFLAGVADNLRHALSHVTDSLERAEGAKAGTDGVHESDARGPHGGRG
-649 FEGKG
+649 
-654 GEGPHGR
+654 R
-661 GRCQRQSGAFR
+661 
-672 FRRGGDPS
+672 
-680 RRRGHRAG
+680 
-688 SGRRRAHRKHVDGPS
+688 
-703 RRDGPRQGRHG
+703 
-714 AHPSELCRVRRA
+714 
-726 ERPLPCGRS
+726 LPVLS
-735 HRDPHA
+735 
-741 RRRSAPSQRHDDRR
+741 
-755 VPQRHAQSRCQGD
+755 
-768 QRQRSSL
+768 
-775 RHRGEP
+775 
-781 SPCDLARHRHARAC
+781 
-795 GRRGLDADGRSGW
+795 
-808 PGRSRARTSS
+808 
-818 DARLT
+818 
-823 PTICRYR
+823 
-830 TT
+830 

>member
-12 RSRWRTDGT
+12 RTRWRTDGT

-81 DTAAARRALAQAATA
+81 DTQAARRALALAAQGG
-96 KTESAASGDSAASS
+96 TETSESASAASAAWSG
-110 ALSETIA
+110 TVA

-136 KHFLGGVSGRGR
+136 KHFLERVPGWGRS
-148 TAVTGRAGSG
+148 AGSAAAASG
-158 ALAASAE
+158 ALRTVA
-165 KPEQEDGALD
+165 PEREEGALD
-175 FAPLTRFLFL
+175 FAPLTCFLFL

-200 ASVPFVLSGVK
+200 ASLPFVLSGVK

-224 GAALLVSFLR
+224 GAALLVSLLR

-283 NVKIALRDVT
+283 NVKIPLRDVT

-302 GNAIPVDGIVVEG
+302 GNAIPVDGIVVDG

-376 KAGIEG
+376 KASIEG

-395 FLLAGLVWLVT
+395 FLLAGFVWLVT

-480 SLDDRHDSDDLLRLA
+480 TLDDAHDADDLLRLA

-526 DAKIDYVVAH
+526 DAKIEYVVAH

-560 ISVEIGHEAAERL
+560 ISVEVGHEAAERL

-637 IDHYRQGGGRGG
+637 IDHYRAGILPADKAAVVAALKEKGAKVLMVGDGVNDSPALSASDVGVTLRDGADIAQEVADVVLTENTLEGLPVAMDLGKAAMARIRQNFVASVGLNGLFLAGGLTGTLMPAAGALLHNGTTIGVCLNAMRNPDAKGIDGKALLSDIGENLRHALSHVTDTLERAEGTGSAQGQGGNGG
-649 FEGKG
+649 AG
-654 GEGPHGR
+654 GHHGHGR
-661 GRCQRQSGAFR
+661 
-672 FRRGGDPS
+672 
-680 RRRGHRAG
+680 
-688 SGRRRAHRKHVDGPS
+688 
-703 RRDGPRQGRHG
+703 
-714 AHPSELCRVRRA
+714 
-726 ERPLPCGRS
+726 LPALS
-735 HRDPHA
+735 
-741 RRRSAPSQRHDDRR
+741 
-755 VPQRHAQSRCQGD
+755 
-768 QRQRSSL
+768 
-775 RHRGEP
+775 
-781 SPCDLARHRHARAC
+781 
-795 GRRGLDADGRSGW
+795 
-808 PGRSRARTSS
+808 
-818 DARLT
+818 
-823 PTICRYR
+823 
-830 TT
+830 

>member
-1 MVFKLVHEVGN
+1 MVFTLVHEVGN
-12 RSRWRTDGT
+12 RTRWRTDGT
-21 MSLASAKLLADELEQ
+21 MSLASAKLLADELERVS
-36 TPGVT
+36 GVT

-58 WDARERVA
+58 WEARGRVA
-66 RYFASLE
+66 AYFASLE
-73 KAPLITRV
+73 KSPLITRV
-81 DTAAARRALAQAATA
+81 DTAAARRALARAAEGRTETSE
-96 KTESAASGDSAASS
+96 KTSAAWSG
-110 ALSETIA
+110 TIA

-136 KHFLGGVSGRGR
+136 QHFLSRVPGRSPGR
-148 TAVTGRAGSG
+148 SG
-158 ALAASAE
+158 ASARSGDLTPVSAGRE
-165 KPEQEDGALD
+165 EGTLD
-175 FAPLTRFLFL
+175 FAPLTRFLFF

-224 GAALLVSFLR
+224 GAALLVSLLR

-283 NVKIALRDVT
+283 NVKIALRAVT

-302 GNAIPVDGIVVEG
+302 GNAIPVDGIVVDG

-480 SLDDRHDSDDLLRLA
+480 SLDERYDADDLLRLA

-512 AAEAKGLAHTIEAH
+512 AAEAKGLAHAVEAH

-542 EGERVVLG
+542 EGARVLLG

-560 ISVEIGHEAAERL
+560 VSVAVGHEAAERL

-584 VGGRLAGL
+584 VGGKLAGL
-592 LGIEDPIRE
+592 LGIEDPVRS
-601 EAKSVIA
+601 EAKAVIA

-637 IDHYRQGGGRGG
+637 IDHYRAGILPADKAAVVTALKEKGAKVLMVGDGVNDSPALSASHVGVTLRDGADIAQEVADVVLTENTLEGLPVAMDLGKAAMARIRQNFVASVGLNGLFLAGGLTGTLMPAAGALLHNGTTIGVCLNAMRNPDAKRIDGKELLSDIGDNLRHALSHVTDTLERAEGAASTQTGGQGGQGDRGAG
-649 FEGKG
+649 
-654 GEGPHGR
+654 HGR
-661 GRCQRQSGAFR
+661 GR
-672 FRRGGDPS
+672 
-680 RRRGHRAG
+680 
-688 SGRRRAHRKHVDGPS
+688 
-703 RRDGPRQGRHG
+703 
-714 AHPSELCRVRRA
+714 
-726 ERPLPCGRS
+726 LPT
-735 HRDPHA
+735 
-741 RRRSAPSQRHDDRR
+741 
-755 VPQRHAQSRCQGD
+755 
-768 QRQRSSL
+768 
-775 RHRGEP
+775 
-781 SPCDLARHRHARAC
+781 LA
-795 GRRGLDADGRSGW
+795 
-808 PGRSRARTSS
+808 
-818 DARLT
+818 
-823 PTICRYR
+823 
-830 TT
+830 

>member
-1 MVFKLVHEVGN
+1 
-12 RSRWRTDGT
+12 
-21 MSLASAKLLADELEQ
+21 
-36 TPGVT
+36 
-41 GLRVNPRTG
+41 
-50 SVVVTVAD
+50 
-58 WDARERVA
+58 
-66 RYFASLE
+66 
-73 KAPLITRV
+73 
-81 DTAAARRALAQAATA
+81 
-96 KTESAASGDSAASS
+96 
-110 ALSETIA
+110 
-117 TVNRALSDM
+117 M

-637 IDHYRQGGGRGG
+637 IDHYRAGILPADKAAVVAALKEKGAKVLMVGDGVNDSPALSASDVGVTLRDGADIAQEVADVVLTENTLTGLPVAMDLGKAAMARIRQNFVASVGLNGLFLAGGLTGTLMPAAGALLHNGTTIGVCLNAMRNPDAKGINGKDLLSDIGENLHHAISHVTDTLERAEGAASTQTGGQGGRGG
-649 FEGKG
+649 
-654 GEGPHGR
+654 HGR
-661 GRCQRQSGAFR
+661 GR
-672 FRRGGDPS
+672 
-680 RRRGHRAG
+680 
-688 SGRRRAHRKHVDGPS
+688 
-703 RRDGPRQGRHG
+703 
-714 AHPSELCRVRRA
+714 
-726 ERPLPCGRS
+726 LPT
-735 HRDPHA
+735 
-741 RRRSAPSQRHDDRR
+741 
-755 VPQRHAQSRCQGD
+755 
-768 QRQRSSL
+768 
-775 RHRGEP
+775 
-781 SPCDLARHRHARAC
+781 LA
-795 GRRGLDADGRSGW
+795 
-808 PGRSRARTSS
+808 
-818 DARLT
+818 
-823 PTICRYR
+823 
-830 TT
+830 

>member
-12 RSRWRTDGT
+12 RTRWRTDGT

-81 DTAAARRALAQAATA
+81 DTQAARRALAQAAAA
-96 KTESAASGDSAASS
+96 KTESAASCDSAAAS
-110 ALSETIA
+110 ALSGTIA

-136 KHFLGGVSGRGR
+136 KYFLGGLSGRGR
-148 TAVTGRAGSG
+148 SAAGRAGSG
-158 ALAASAE
+158 ALALTAE
-165 KPEQEDGALD
+165 KPEREEGTLD

-302 GNAIPVDGIVVEG
+302 GNAIPVDGIVVDG

-472 APKLSDVV
+472 APKLADVV
-480 SLDDRHDSDDLLRLA
+480 TLDDAHDADDLLRLA

-560 ISVEIGHEAAERL
+560 ISVEIGQEAERL

-623 DDERTARVVAEKLG
+623 DDERTARVVAGKLG
-637 IDHYRQGGGRGG
+637 IDHYRAGILPADKAAVVTELKEKGAKVLMVGDGVNDSPALSASHVGVTLRDGADIAQEVADVVLTENTLEGLPVAMDLGKAAMARIRQNFVASVGLNGLFLAGGLTGTLMPAAGALLHNGTTIGVCLNAMRNPDAKGIDGKELLSDIGENLRHALSHVTDTLERAEGAASTQRGAGGQGGQGGRGG
-649 FEGKG
+649 
-654 GEGPHGR
+654 HGR
-661 GRCQRQSGAFR
+661 GR
-672 FRRGGDPS
+672 
-680 RRRGHRAG
+680 
-688 SGRRRAHRKHVDGPS
+688 
-703 RRDGPRQGRHG
+703 
-714 AHPSELCRVRRA
+714 
-726 ERPLPCGRS
+726 LPT
-735 HRDPHA
+735 
-741 RRRSAPSQRHDDRR
+741 
-755 VPQRHAQSRCQGD
+755 
-768 QRQRSSL
+768 
-775 RHRGEP
+775 
-781 SPCDLARHRHARAC
+781 LA
-795 GRRGLDADGRSGW
+795 
-808 PGRSRARTSS
+808 
-818 DARLT
+818 
-823 PTICRYR
+823 
-830 TT
+830 

>member
-1 MVFKLVHEVGN
+1 MVFTLVHEVGN
-12 RSRWRTDGT
+12 RTRWRTDGT
-21 MSLASAKLLADELEQ
+21 MSLASAKLLADELERVS
-36 TPGVT
+36 GVT

-58 WDARERVA
+58 WEARGRVA
-66 RYFASLE
+66 AYFASLE
-73 KAPLITRV
+73 KSPLITRV
-81 DTAAARRALAQAATA
+81 DTVAARRALARAAEGRTETSE
-96 KTESAASGDSAASS
+96 KTSAAWSG
-110 ALSETIA
+110 TIA

-136 KHFLGGVSGRGR
+136 QHFLSRVPGRSPGR
-148 TAVTGRAGSG
+148 SG
-158 ALAASAE
+158 ASARSGDLTPVSAGRE
-165 KPEQEDGALD
+165 EGTLD
-175 FAPLTRFLFL
+175 FAPLTRFLFF

-224 GAALLVSFLR
+224 GAALLVSLLR

-302 GNAIPVDGIVVEG
+302 GNAIPVDGIVVDG

-480 SLDDRHDSDDLLRLA
+480 SLDERYDADDLLRLA

-512 AAEAKGLAHTIEAH
+512 AAEAKGLAHAVEAH

-542 EGERVVLG
+542 EGARVLLG

-560 ISVEIGHEAAERL
+560 VSVAVGHEAAERL

-584 VGGRLAGL
+584 VGGKLAGL
-592 LGIEDPIRE
+592 LGIEDPVRA
-601 EAKSVIA
+601 EAKAVIA

-623 DDERTARVVAEKLG
+623 DDERTARVVAETLG
-637 IDHYRQGGGRGG
+637 IDHYRAGILPADKAAVVTALKEKGAKVLMVGDGVNDSPALSASDVGVTLRDGADIAQEVADVVLSENTLAGLPVAMDLGKAAMARIRQNFVASVGLNGLFLAGGLTGTLMPAAGALLHNGTTIGVCLNAMRDPDAGGLDGKGFLAGVADNLRHALSHVTDSLERAEGAKAGTDGVHESDARGAHGGRGL
-649 FEGKG
+649 F
-654 GEGPHGR
+654 PAL
-661 GRCQRQSGAFR
+661 S
-672 FRRGGDPS
+672 
-680 RRRGHRAG
+680 
-688 SGRRRAHRKHVDGPS
+688 
-703 RRDGPRQGRHG
+703 
-714 AHPSELCRVRRA
+714 
-726 ERPLPCGRS
+726 
-735 HRDPHA
+735 
-741 RRRSAPSQRHDDRR
+741 
-755 VPQRHAQSRCQGD
+755 
-768 QRQRSSL
+768 
-775 RHRGEP
+775 
-781 SPCDLARHRHARAC
+781 
-795 GRRGLDADGRSGW
+795 
-808 PGRSRARTSS
+808 
-818 DARLT
+818 
-823 PTICRYR
+823 
-830 TT
+830 

>member
-1 MVFKLVHEVGN
+1 
-12 RSRWRTDGT
+12 
-21 MSLASAKLLADELEQ
+21 
-36 TPGVT
+36 
-41 GLRVNPRTG
+41 
-50 SVVVTVAD
+50 
-58 WDARERVA
+58 
-66 RYFASLE
+66 
-73 KAPLITRV
+73 
-81 DTAAARRALAQAATA
+81 
-96 KTESAASGDSAASS
+96 
-110 ALSETIA
+110 
-117 TVNRALSDM
+117 M

-136 KHFLGGVSGRGR
+136 KYFLGGVSGRGR
-148 TAVTGRAGSG
+148 SVAGRAGSG
-158 ALAASAE
+158 ALAVSAE
-165 KPEQEDGALD
+165 NPEREEGALD

-283 NVKIALRDVT
+283 NVKIALHDVT

-536 GIASSV
+536 GIASAV
-542 EGERVVLG
+542 EGERVLLG

-560 ISVEIGHEAAERL
+560 ISVAVAHEAAERL

-592 LGIEDPIRE
+592 LGIEDPIRA
-601 EAKSVIA
+601 EAKAVIA

-623 DDERTARVVAEKLG
+623 DDERTARVVAETLG
-637 IDHYRQGGGRGG
+637 IDHYRAGILPADKAAVVTALKEKGAKVLMVGDGVNDSPALSASHVGVTLRDGADIAQEVADVVLTENTLTGLPVAMDLGKAAMARIRQNFVASVGLNGLFLAGGLTGTLMPAAGALLHNGTTIGVCLNAMRNPDAKGIDGKELLSDIGENLRHALSHVTDTLERAEGAASTQTVGQGGRGG
-649 FEGKG
+649 
-654 GEGPHGR
+654 HGR
-661 GRCQRQSGAFR
+661 GR
-672 FRRGGDPS
+672 
-680 RRRGHRAG
+680 
-688 SGRRRAHRKHVDGPS
+688 
-703 RRDGPRQGRHG
+703 
-714 AHPSELCRVRRA
+714 
-726 ERPLPCGRS
+726 LPT
-735 HRDPHA
+735 
-741 RRRSAPSQRHDDRR
+741 
-755 VPQRHAQSRCQGD
+755 
-768 QRQRSSL
+768 
-775 RHRGEP
+775 
-781 SPCDLARHRHARAC
+781 LA
-795 GRRGLDADGRSGW
+795 
-808 PGRSRARTSS
+808 
-818 DARLT
+818 
-823 PTICRYR
+823 
-830 TT
+830 

>member
-1 MVFKLVHEVGN
+1 MVFTLVHEVGN
-12 RSRWRTDGT
+12 RTRWKTDGT

-58 WDARERVA
+58 LDARERVA
-66 RYFASLE
+66 QYFASLK

-81 DTAAARRALAQAATA
+81 DTKAARRALALAAQSGTETSEGASAATA
-96 KTESAASGDSAASS
+96 AWSG
-110 ALSETIA
+110 TIA

-136 KHFLGGVSGRGR
+136 KHFLERVPGRGR
-148 TAVTGRAGSG
+148 SGGNAGASG
-158 ALAASAE
+158 ALRTVA
-165 KPEQEDGALD
+165 PEREEGTLD

-224 GAALLVSFLR
+224 GAALLVSLLR

-283 NVKIALRDVT
+283 NVKVALRDVT

-302 GNAIPVDGIVVEG
+302 GNAIPVDGIVVDG

-472 APKLSDVV
+472 APKLADVV
-480 SLDDRHDSDDLLRLA
+480 TLDEAHDADDLLRLA

-560 ISVEIGHEAAERL
+560 ISVEVGHEAAERL

-637 IDHYRQGGGRGG
+637 IDHYRAGILPADKAAVVTALKEKGAKVLMVGDGVNDSPALSASHVGVTLRDGADIAQEVADVVLTENTLEGLPVAMDLGKAAMARIRQNFVASVGLNGLFLAGGLTGTLMPAAGALLHNGTTIGVCLNAMRNPDAKRIDGKELLSDIGDNLRHALSHVTDTLERAEGAASTQTGGQGGQGGRGG
-649 FEGKG
+649 
-654 GEGPHGR
+654 HGR
-661 GRCQRQSGAFR
+661 GR
-672 FRRGGDPS
+672 
-680 RRRGHRAG
+680 
-688 SGRRRAHRKHVDGPS
+688 
-703 RRDGPRQGRHG
+703 
-714 AHPSELCRVRRA
+714 
-726 ERPLPCGRS
+726 LPT
-735 HRDPHA
+735 
-741 RRRSAPSQRHDDRR
+741 
-755 VPQRHAQSRCQGD
+755 
-768 QRQRSSL
+768 
-775 RHRGEP
+775 
-781 SPCDLARHRHARAC
+781 LA
-795 GRRGLDADGRSGW
+795 
-808 PGRSRARTSS
+808 
-818 DARLT
+818 
-823 PTICRYR
+823 
-830 TT
+830 

>member
-1 MVFKLVHEVGN
+1 MVFTLVHEVGN
-12 RSRWRTDGT
+12 RTRWRTDGT
-21 MSLASAKLLADELEQ
+21 MSLASAKLLADELERVS
-36 TPGVT
+36 GVT

-58 WDARERVA
+58 WDARGRVA
-66 RYFASLE
+66 AYFASLE
-73 KAPLITRV
+73 KSPLITRV
-81 DTAAARRALAQAATA
+81 DTTAARRALARAA
-96 KTESAASGDSAASS
+96 KCRTETPEKSAGVWSG
-110 ALSETIA
+110 TIA

-136 KHFLGGVSGRGR
+136 QHFLSRVPGRSPGPSGGSARSGDMTPVSAGREEG
-148 TAVTGRAGSG
+148 T
-158 ALAASAE
+158 
-165 KPEQEDGALD
+165 LD
-175 FAPLTRFLFL
+175 FAPLTRFLFF

-480 SLDDRHDSDDLLRLA
+480 SLDERYDADDLLRLA

-536 GIASSV
+536 GIASAV
-542 EGERVVLG
+542 EGERVLLG

-560 ISVEIGHEAAERL
+560 ISVAVAHEAAERL

-592 LGIEDPIRE
+592 LGIEDPIRA
-601 EAKSVIA
+601 EAKAVIA

-623 DDERTARVVAEKLG
+623 DDERTARVVAETLG
-637 IDHYRQGGGRGG
+637 IDHYRAGILPADKAAVVTALKEKGAKVLMVGDGVNDSPALSASHVGVTLRDGADIAQEVADVVLTENTLTGLPVAMDLGKAAMARIRQNFVASVGLNGLFLAGGLTGTLMPAAGALLHNGTTIGVCLNAMRNPDAKGINGKDLLSDIGENLRHAISHVTDTLERAEGAASTQTGGQGGRGG
-649 FEGKG
+649 
-654 GEGPHGR
+654 HGR
-661 GRCQRQSGAFR
+661 GR
-672 FRRGGDPS
+672 
-680 RRRGHRAG
+680 
-688 SGRRRAHRKHVDGPS
+688 
-703 RRDGPRQGRHG
+703 
-714 AHPSELCRVRRA
+714 
-726 ERPLPCGRS
+726 LPT
-735 HRDPHA
+735 
-741 RRRSAPSQRHDDRR
+741 
-755 VPQRHAQSRCQGD
+755 
-768 QRQRSSL
+768 
-775 RHRGEP
+775 
-781 SPCDLARHRHARAC
+781 LA
-795 GRRGLDADGRSGW
+795 
-808 PGRSRARTSS
+808 
-818 DARLT
+818 
-823 PTICRYR
+823 
-830 TT
+830 

>member
-1 MVFKLVHEVGN
+1 MVFTLVHEVGN
-12 RSRWRTDGT
+12 RTRWRTDGT
-21 MSLASAKLLADELEQ
+21 MSLASAKLLADELERVS
-36 TPGVT
+36 GVT

-58 WDARERVA
+58 WDARGRVA
-66 RYFASLE
+66 AYFASLE
-73 KAPLITRV
+73 KSPLITRV
-81 DTAAARRALAQAATA
+81 DTTAARRALARAA
-96 KTESAASGDSAASS
+96 KCRTETPEKSAGVWSG
-110 ALSETIA
+110 TIA

-136 KHFLGGVSGRGR
+136 QHFLSRVPGRSPGPSGGSARSGDMTPVSAGREEG
-148 TAVTGRAGSG
+148 T
-158 ALAASAE
+158 
-165 KPEQEDGALD
+165 LD
-175 FAPLTRFLFL
+175 FAPLTRFLFF

-480 SLDDRHDSDDLLRLA
+480 SLDERYDADDLLRLA

-536 GIASSV
+536 GIASAV
-542 EGERVVLG
+542 EGERVLLG

-560 ISVEIGHEAAERL
+560 ISVAVAHEAAERL

-623 DDERTARVVAEKLG
+623 DDERTARVVAETLG
-637 IDHYRQGGGRGG
+637 IDHYRAGILPADKAAVVTALKEKGAKVLMVGDGVNDSPALSASHVGVTLRDGADIAQEVADVVLTENTLTGLPVAMDLGKAAMARIRQNFVASVGLNGLFLAGGLTGTLMPAAGALLHNGTTIGVCLNAMRNPDAKGINGKDLLSDIGENLRHAISHVTDTLERAEGAASTQTGGQGGRGG
-649 FEGKG
+649 
-654 GEGPHGR
+654 HGR
-661 GRCQRQSGAFR
+661 GR
-672 FRRGGDPS
+672 
-680 RRRGHRAG
+680 
-688 SGRRRAHRKHVDGPS
+688 
-703 RRDGPRQGRHG
+703 
-714 AHPSELCRVRRA
+714 
-726 ERPLPCGRS
+726 LPT
-735 HRDPHA
+735 
-741 RRRSAPSQRHDDRR
+741 
-755 VPQRHAQSRCQGD
+755 
-768 QRQRSSL
+768 
-775 RHRGEP
+775 
-781 SPCDLARHRHARAC
+781 LA
-795 GRRGLDADGRSGW
+795 
-808 PGRSRARTSS
+808 
-818 DARLT
+818 
-823 PTICRYR
+823 
-830 TT
+830 

>member
-1 MVFKLVHEVGN
+1 MVFTLVHEVGN
-12 RSRWRTDGT
+12 RTRWRTDGT
-21 MSLASAKLLADELEQ
+21 MSLASAKLLADELERVS
-36 TPGVT
+36 GVT
-41 GLRVNPRTG
+41 GLRVNPRSG

-58 WDARERVA
+58 WDARGRVA
-66 RYFASLE
+66 TYFASLE
-73 KAPLITRV
+73 KSPLITRV
-81 DTAAARRALAQAATA
+81 DTTAARRALARAA
-96 KTESAASGDSAASS
+96 KCRTETPEKSAGVWSG
-110 ALSETIA
+110 TIA

-136 KHFLGGVSGRGR
+136 QHFLSRVPGRSPGR
-148 TAVTGRAGSG
+148 SG
-158 ALAASAE
+158 ASARSGDMTPVSAGRE
-165 KPEQEDGALD
+165 EGTLD
-175 FAPLTRFLFL
+175 FAPLTRFLFF

-224 GAALLVSFLR
+224 GAALLVSLLR

-302 GNAIPVDGIVVEG
+302 GNAIPVDGIVVDG

-437 TGTQRGVVVKGGKY
+437 TGTERGVVVKGGKY

-480 SLDDRHDSDDLLRLA
+480 SLDERYDADDLLRLA

-512 AAEAKGLAHTIEAH
+512 AAQAKGLAHAIEAH

-542 EGERVVLG
+542 EGARVLLG

-560 ISVEIGHEAAERL
+560 VSVAVGHEAAERL

-584 VGGRLAGL
+584 VGGKLAGL
-592 LGIEDPIRE
+592 LGIEDPVRS
-601 EAKSVIA
+601 EAKAVIA

-623 DDERTARVVAEKLG
+623 DDERTARVVAETLG
-637 IDHYRQGGGRGG
+637 IDHYRAGILPADKAAVVTALKEKGAKVLMVGDGVNDSPALSASDVGVTLRDGADIAQEVADVVLSENTLAGLPVAMDLGKAAMARIRQNFVVSVGLNGLFLAGGLTGTLMPAAGALLHNGTTIGVCLNAMRNPDAKGINGKDLLSDIGENLRHAISHVTDTLERAEGAASTQTGGQGGRGG
-649 FEGKG
+649 
-654 GEGPHGR
+654 HGR
-661 GRCQRQSGAFR
+661 GR
-672 FRRGGDPS
+672 
-680 RRRGHRAG
+680 
-688 SGRRRAHRKHVDGPS
+688 
-703 RRDGPRQGRHG
+703 
-714 AHPSELCRVRRA
+714 
-726 ERPLPCGRS
+726 LPT
-735 HRDPHA
+735 
-741 RRRSAPSQRHDDRR
+741 
-755 VPQRHAQSRCQGD
+755 
-768 QRQRSSL
+768 
-775 RHRGEP
+775 
-781 SPCDLARHRHARAC
+781 LA
-795 GRRGLDADGRSGW
+795 
-808 PGRSRARTSS
+808 
-818 DARLT
+818 
-823 PTICRYR
+823 
-830 TT
+830 

>member
-1 MVFKLVHEVGN
+1 MVFILVREVGD
-12 RSRWRTDGT
+12 RTRWKTDGT

-81 DTAAARRALAQAATA
+81 DTVAARRALALAAQGG
-96 KTESAASGDSAASS
+96 TETSESASAASAAWSG
-110 ALSETIA
+110 TVA

-136 KHFLGGVSGRGR
+136 QHFLERVPGRGR
-148 TAVTGRAGSG
+148 SGGNAGASG
-158 ALAASAE
+158 ALRTVA
-165 KPEQEDGALD
+165 PEREEGTLD

-437 TGTQRGVVVKGGKY
+437 TGTPRGVVVKGGKY

-536 GIASSV
+536 GIASAV
-542 EGERVVLG
+542 EGERVLLG

-560 ISVEIGHEAAERL
+560 ISVAVAHEAAERL

-592 LGIEDPIRE
+592 LGIEDPIRA
-601 EAKSVIA
+601 EAKAVIA

-623 DDERTARVVAEKLG
+623 DDERTARVVAETLG
-637 IDHYRQGGGRGG
+637 IDHYRAGILPADKAAVVTALKEKGAKVLMVGDGVNDSPALSASHVGVTLRDGADIAQEVADVVLTENTLEGLPVAMDLGKAAMARIRQNFVASVGLNGLFLAGGLTGTLMPAAGALLHNGTTIGVCLNAMRNPDAKGINGKDLLSDIGENLRHAISHVTDTLERAEGAASTQTGGQGGRGG
-649 FEGKG
+649 HE
-654 GEGPHGR
+654 R
-661 GRCQRQSGAFR
+661 GR
-672 FRRGGDPS
+672 
-680 RRRGHRAG
+680 
-688 SGRRRAHRKHVDGPS
+688 
-703 RRDGPRQGRHG
+703 
-714 AHPSELCRVRRA
+714 
-726 ERPLPCGRS
+726 LPT
-735 HRDPHA
+735 
-741 RRRSAPSQRHDDRR
+741 
-755 VPQRHAQSRCQGD
+755 
-768 QRQRSSL
+768 
-775 RHRGEP
+775 
-781 SPCDLARHRHARAC
+781 LA
-795 GRRGLDADGRSGW
+795 
-808 PGRSRARTSS
+808 
-818 DARLT
+818 
-823 PTICRYR
+823 
-830 TT
+830 

>member
-1 MVFKLVHEVGN
+1 MVFTLVHEVGN
-12 RSRWRTDGT
+12 RTRWRTDGT
-21 MSLASAKLLADELEQ
+21 MSLASAKLLADELERVS
-36 TPGVT
+36 GVT
-41 GLRVNPRTG
+41 GLCVNPRTG

-58 WDARERVA
+58 WEARGRVSA
-66 RYFASLE
+66 YFASLE
-73 KAPLITRV
+73 KSPLITRV
-81 DTAAARRALAQAATA
+81 DTTAARRALARAA
-96 KTESAASGDSAASS
+96 KCRTETPEKSAGVWSG
-110 ALSETIA
+110 TIA

-136 KHFLGGVSGRGR
+136 QHFLSRVPGRSPGR
-148 TAVTGRAGSG
+148 SG
-158 ALAASAE
+158 ASARSGDMTPVSAGRE
-165 KPEQEDGALD
+165 EGTLD
-175 FAPLTRFLFL
+175 FAPLTRFLFF

-224 GAALLVSFLR
+224 GAALLVSLLR

-302 GNAIPVDGIVVEG
+302 GNAIPVDGIVVDG

-480 SLDDRHDSDDLLRLA
+480 SLDERYDADDLLRLA

-512 AAEAKGLAHTIEAH
+512 AAEAKGLAHAVEAH

-542 EGERVVLG
+542 EGARVLLG

-560 ISVEIGHEAAERL
+560 VSVAVGHEAAERL

-584 VGGRLAGL
+584 VGGKLAGL
-592 LGIEDPIRE
+592 LGIEDPVRA
-601 EAKSVIA
+601 EAKAVIA

-623 DDERTARVVAEKLG
+623 DDERTARVVAETLG
-637 IDHYRQGGGRGG
+637 IDHYRAGILPADKAAVVTALKEKGAKVLMVGDGVNDSPALSASDVGVTLRDGADIAQEVADVVLSENTLAGLPVAMDLGKAAMERIRQNFVASVGLNGLFLAGGLTGTLMPAAGALLHNGTTIGVCLNAMRDPDAGG
-649 FEGKG
+649 LDGKG
-654 GEGPHGR
+654 
-661 GRCQRQSGAFR
+661 FL
-672 FRRGGDPS
+672 
-680 RRRGHRAG
+680 AG
-688 SGRRRAHRKHVDGPS
+688 VADNLRHALSHVTDS
-703 RRDGPRQGRHG
+703 L
-714 AHPSELCRVRRA
+714 ERA
-726 ERPLPCGRS
+726 EG
-735 HRDPHA
+735 A
-741 RRRSAPSQRHDDRR
+741 KA
-755 VPQRHAQSRCQGD
+755 GT
-768 QRQRSSL
+768 
-775 RHRGEP
+775 
-781 SPCDLARHRHARAC
+781 
-795 GRRGLDADGRSGW
+795 DGVHE
-808 PGRSRARTSS
+808 S
-818 DARLT
+818 DARGAHGGHGPFPALS
-823 PTICRYR
+823 
-830 TT
+830 

>member
-1 MVFKLVHEVGN
+1 M
-12 RSRWRTDGT
+12 
-21 MSLASAKLLADELEQ
+21 
-36 TPGVT
+36 
-41 GLRVNPRTG
+41 
-50 SVVVTVAD
+50 
-58 WDARERVA
+58 
-66 RYFASLE
+66 
-73 KAPLITRV
+73 
-81 DTAAARRALAQAATA
+81 
-96 KTESAASGDSAASS
+96 
-110 ALSETIA
+110 
-117 TVNRALSDM
+117 
-126 PVLHVWQRLS
+126 
-136 KHFLGGVSGRGR
+136 
-148 TAVTGRAGSG
+148 
-158 ALAASAE
+158 
-165 KPEQEDGALD
+165 
-175 FAPLTRFLFL
+175 
-185 RPLLPVG
+185 G

-302 GNAIPVDGIVVEG
+302 GNAIPVDGIVVDG

-536 GIASSV
+536 GIASAV
-542 EGERVVLG
+542 EGERVLLG

-560 ISVEIGHEAAERL
+560 ISVAVAHEAAERL

-592 LGIEDPIRE
+592 LGIEDPIRA
-601 EAKSVIA
+601 EAKAVIA

-623 DDERTARVVAEKLG
+623 DDERTARVVAETLG
-637 IDHYRQGGGRGG
+637 IDHYRAGILPADKAAVVTALKEKGAKVLMVGDGVNDSPALSASHVGVTLRDGADIAQEVADVVLSENTLAGLPVAMDLGKAAMARIRQNFVASVGLNGVFLAGGLTGTLMPAAGALLHNGTTIGVCLNAMRNPDAKGIDGKALLSDIGENLRHALSHVTDTLERAEGTGEPQGQGGNAGAGHHG
-649 FEGKG
+649 
-654 GEGPHGR
+654 HGR
-661 GRCQRQSGAFR
+661 
-672 FRRGGDPS
+672 
-680 RRRGHRAG
+680 
-688 SGRRRAHRKHVDGPS
+688 
-703 RRDGPRQGRHG
+703 
-714 AHPSELCRVRRA
+714 
-726 ERPLPCGRS
+726 LPALS
-735 HRDPHA
+735 
-741 RRRSAPSQRHDDRR
+741 
-755 VPQRHAQSRCQGD
+755 
-768 QRQRSSL
+768 
-775 RHRGEP
+775 
-781 SPCDLARHRHARAC
+781 
-795 GRRGLDADGRSGW
+795 
-808 PGRSRARTSS
+808 
-818 DARLT
+818 
-823 PTICRYR
+823 
-830 TT
+830 

>member
-1 MVFKLVHEVGN
+1 MVFTLVHEVGN
-12 RSRWRTDGT
+12 RTRWKTDGT

-81 DTAAARRALAQAATA
+81 DTQAARRALAQAAAA
-96 KTESAASGDSAASS
+96 KTESTASCDSAAAS
-110 ALSETIA
+110 ALSGTIA

-136 KHFLGGVSGRGR
+136 KYFLGGVSERSR
-148 TAVTGRAGSG
+148 SAAGRAGSG
-158 ALAASAE
+158 ALALTAQ
-165 KPEQEDGALD
+165 KPEREDGALD

-371 NSEAA
+371 NSEQM
-376 KAGIEG
+376 KAGIQGRFET
-382 KALKWADRIVPYH
+382 LADRAVP
-395 FLLAGLVWLVT
+395 FTFALAGLVWLIT
-406 RDFARMA
+406 RNPMQAA
-413 SVLMVDFSC
+413 SVLLVDYSC
-422 ALRLATPLAILTAMR
+422 ALRLATPLAVLAAMR
-437 TGTQRGVVVKGGKY
+437 EGARHGVVIKGGRF
-451 LEALAEVDTV
+451 LEALSEADTV
-461 VFDKTGTLTAS
+461 VFDKTGTLTNAS
-472 APKLSDVV
+472 PHVV
-480 SLDDRHDSDDLLRLA
+480 EVIPAAGHDRDEVLRLA
-495 ACLEEHFPHPVG
+495 ACLEEHFPHPVA
-507 RAVVH
+507 RAVVRCAQEEGLQHEEEH
-512 AAEAKGLAHTIEAH
+512 AQVE
-526 DAKIDYVVAH
+526 YVVAH
-536 GIASSV
+536 GIASTLYGKAV
-542 EGERVVLG
+542 RVG
-550 SRHFVEEDEG
+550 SRHYIECDEG
-560 ISVEIGHEAAERL
+560 IDLSPLEAEIDAQ
-573 AREGKSILYLA
+573 ARMGRSLLYLA
-584 VGGRLAGL
+584 IDGKLAGFL
-592 LGIEDPIRE
+592 AIEDPLRPECPQVLKQLE
-601 EAKSVIA
+601 ELGFRRI
-608 ALHERGVKEVWMLTG
+608 LMLTG
-623 DDERTARVVAEKLG
+623 DDERTARAVAGKLG
-637 IDHYRQGGGRGG
+637 LKEYRSQVLPADKADVIADLTAQGCKVLMVGDGINDAPALSASHVGVAM
-649 FEGKG
+649 
-654 GEGPHGR
+654 
-661 GRCQRQSGAFR
+661 CDGA
-672 FRRGGDPS
+672 
-680 RRRGHRAG
+680 
-688 SGRRRAHRKHVDGPS
+688 
-703 RRDGPRQGRHG
+703 
-714 AHPSELCRVRRA
+714 
-726 ERPLPCGRS
+726 
-735 HRDPHA
+735 
-741 RRRSAPSQRHDDRR
+741 
-755 VPQRHAQSRCQGD
+755 
-768 QRQRSSL
+768 
-775 RHRGEP
+775 
-781 SPCDLARHRHARAC
+781 DLAREVANVLLTRPDLSGLITARLLGRATLRRIHINFAATMLLNSMFLAGGLFMILTPGVSALLHNLTTLGVTLNAMRPHLPGRHARQLEA
-795 GRRGLDADGRSGW
+795 A
-808 PGRSRARTSS
+808 
-818 DARLT
+818 
-823 PTICRYR
+823 
-830 TT
+830 

>member
-1 MVFKLVHEVGN
+1 MVFTLVHEVGN
-12 RSRWRTDGT
+12 RTRWRTDGT
-21 MSLASAKLLADELEQ
+21 MSLASAKLLADELERVS
-36 TPGVT
+36 GVT

-58 WDARERVA
+58 WDARGRVA
-66 RYFASLE
+66 AYFASLE
-73 KAPLITRV
+73 KSPLITRV
-81 DTAAARRALAQAATA
+81 DTAAARRALARAAEGRTETSE
-96 KTESAASGDSAASS
+96 KTSAAWSG
-110 ALSETIA
+110 TIA

-136 KHFLGGVSGRGR
+136 QHFLSRVPGRSPGPSGGSARSGDMTPVSAGREEG
-148 TAVTGRAGSG
+148 T
-158 ALAASAE
+158 
-165 KPEQEDGALD
+165 LD
-175 FAPLTRFLFL
+175 FAPLTRFLFF
-185 RPLLPVG
+185 RPILPVG

-224 GAALLVSFLR
+224 GAALLVSLLR

-302 GNAIPVDGIVVEG
+302 GNAIPVDGIVVDG

-480 SLDDRHDSDDLLRLA
+480 SLDERYDADDLLRLA

-512 AAEAKGLAHTIEAH
+512 AAEAKGLAHAVEAH

-542 EGERVVLG
+542 EGARVLLG

-560 ISVEIGHEAAERL
+560 VSVAVGHEAAERL

-584 VGGRLAGL
+584 VGGKLAGL
-592 LGIEDPIRE
+592 LGIEDPVRA
-601 EAKSVIA
+601 EAKAVIA

-623 DDERTARVVAEKLG
+623 DDERTARVVAETLG
-637 IDHYRQGGGRGG
+637 IDHYRAGILPADKAAVVTALKEKGAKVLMVGDGVNDSPALSASDVGVTLRDGADIAQEVADVVLSENTLAGLPVAMDLGKAAMARIRQNFVASVGLNGLFLAGGLTGTLMPVAGALLHNGTTIGVCLNAMRDPDAGGLDGKGFLAGVADNLRHALSHVTDSLERAEGAKAGTDGVHESDARGPHGGRG
-649 FEGKG
+649 
-654 GEGPHGR
+654 R
-661 GRCQRQSGAFR
+661 
-672 FRRGGDPS
+672 
-680 RRRGHRAG
+680 
-688 SGRRRAHRKHVDGPS
+688 
-703 RRDGPRQGRHG
+703 
-714 AHPSELCRVRRA
+714 
-726 ERPLPCGRS
+726 LPALS
-735 HRDPHA
+735 
-741 RRRSAPSQRHDDRR
+741 
-755 VPQRHAQSRCQGD
+755 
-768 QRQRSSL
+768 
-775 RHRGEP
+775 
-781 SPCDLARHRHARAC
+781 
-795 GRRGLDADGRSGW
+795 
-808 PGRSRARTSS
+808 
-818 DARLT
+818 
-823 PTICRYR
+823 
-830 TT
+830 

>member
-1 MVFKLVHEVGN
+1 MVFTLVHEVGN
-12 RSRWRTDGT
+12 RTRWRTDGT
-21 MSLASAKLLADELEQ
+21 MSLASAKLLADELERVS
-36 TPGVT
+36 GVT

-58 WDARERVA
+58 WDARGRVA
-66 RYFASLE
+66 AYFASLE
-73 KAPLITRV
+73 KSPLITRV
-81 DTAAARRALAQAATA
+81 DTTAARRALARAA
-96 KTESAASGDSAASS
+96 KCRTETPEKSAGVWSG
-110 ALSETIA
+110 TIA

-136 KHFLGGVSGRGR
+136 QHFLSRVPGRSPSR
-148 TAVTGRAGSG
+148 SG
-158 ALAASAE
+158 ASARSGDLTPVSAGRE
-165 KPEQEDGALD
+165 EGTLD
-175 FAPLTRFLFL
+175 FAPLTRFLFF

-224 GAALLVSFLR
+224 GAALLVSLLR

-302 GNAIPVDGIVVEG
+302 GNAIPVDGIVVDG

-480 SLDDRHDSDDLLRLA
+480 SLDERYDADDLLRLA

-512 AAEAKGLAHTIEAH
+512 AAEAKGLAHAVEAH

-542 EGERVVLG
+542 EGARVLLG

-560 ISVEIGHEAAERL
+560 VSVAVGHEAAERL

-584 VGGRLAGL
+584 VGGKLAGL
-592 LGIEDPIRE
+592 LGIEDPVRA
-601 EAKSVIA
+601 EAKAVIA
-608 ALHERGVKEVWMLTG
+608 VLHERGVKEVWMLTG
-623 DDERTARVVAEKLG
+623 DDERTARVVAETLG
-637 IDHYRQGGGRGG
+637 IDHYRAGILPADKAAVVAALKEKGVKVLMVGDGVNDSPALSASDVGVTLRDGADIAQEVADVVLSENTLEGLPVAMDLGKAAMARIRQNFVASVGLNGVFLAGGLTGTLMPAAGALLHNGTTIGVCLNAMRNPDAKGIDGKALLSDIGENLRHALSHVTDTLERAEGTGQSQGQGGNGGRGG
-649 FEGKG
+649 H
-654 GEGPHGR
+654 HGR
-661 GRCQRQSGAFR
+661 GR
-672 FRRGGDPS
+672 
-680 RRRGHRAG
+680 
-688 SGRRRAHRKHVDGPS
+688 
-703 RRDGPRQGRHG
+703 
-714 AHPSELCRVRRA
+714 
-726 ERPLPCGRS
+726 LPALS
-735 HRDPHA
+735 
-741 RRRSAPSQRHDDRR
+741 
-755 VPQRHAQSRCQGD
+755 
-768 QRQRSSL
+768 
-775 RHRGEP
+775 
-781 SPCDLARHRHARAC
+781 
-795 GRRGLDADGRSGW
+795 
-808 PGRSRARTSS
+808 
-818 DARLT
+818 
-823 PTICRYR
+823 
-830 TT
+830 

>member
-1 MVFKLVHEVGN
+1 MVFTLVHEVGN
-12 RSRWRTDGT
+12 RTRWRTDGT
-21 MSLASAKLLADELEQ
+21 MSLASAKLLADELERVS
-36 TPGVT
+36 GVT

-58 WDARERVA
+58 WDARGRVA
-66 RYFASLE
+66 AYFASLE
-73 KAPLITRV
+73 KSPLITRV
-81 DTAAARRALAQAATA
+81 DTTAARRALARAA
-96 KTESAASGDSAASS
+96 KCRTETPEKSAGVWSG
-110 ALSETIA
+110 TIA

-136 KHFLGGVSGRGR
+136 QHFLSRVPGRSPSR
-148 TAVTGRAGSG
+148 SG
-158 ALAASAE
+158 ASARSGDLTPVSAGRE
-165 KPEQEDGALD
+165 EGTLD
-175 FAPLTRFLFL
+175 FAPLTRFLFF

-224 GAALLVSFLR
+224 GAALLVSLLR

-302 GNAIPVDGIVVEG
+302 GNAIPVDGIVVDG

-406 RDFARMA
+406 RDFARMS

-480 SLDDRHDSDDLLRLA
+480 SLDERYDADDLLRLA

-512 AAEAKGLAHTIEAH
+512 AAQAKGLAHAVEAH

-542 EGERVVLG
+542 EGARVLLG

-560 ISVEIGHEAAERL
+560 VSVAVGHEAAERL

-584 VGGRLAGL
+584 VGGKLAGL
-592 LGIEDPIRE
+592 LGIEDPVRA
-601 EAKSVIA
+601 EAKAVIA

-623 DDERTARVVAEKLG
+623 DDERTARVVAETLG
-637 IDHYRQGGGRGG
+637 IDHYRAGILPADKAAVVTALKEKGAKVLMVGDGVNDSPALSASDVGVTLRDGADIAQEVADVVLSENTLAGLPVAMDLGKAAMARIRQNFVVSVGLNGLFLAGGLTGTLMPAAGALLHNGTTIGVCLNAMRDPDAGG
-649 FEGKG
+649 LDGKG
-654 GEGPHGR
+654 
-661 GRCQRQSGAFR
+661 FL
-672 FRRGGDPS
+672 
-680 RRRGHRAG
+680 AG
-688 SGRRRAHRKHVDGPS
+688 VADNLRHALSHVTDS
-703 RRDGPRQGRHG
+703 L
-714 AHPSELCRVRRA
+714 ERA
-726 ERPLPCGRS
+726 EG
-735 HRDPHA
+735 A
-741 RRRSAPSQRHDDRR
+741 KA
-755 VPQRHAQSRCQGD
+755 GT
-768 QRQRSSL
+768 
-775 RHRGEP
+775 
-781 SPCDLARHRHARAC
+781 
-795 GRRGLDADGRSGW
+795 DGVHE
-808 PGRSRARTSS
+808 S
-818 DARLT
+818 DARGAHGGLGRL
-823 PTICRYR
+823 PALS
-830 TT
+830 

>member
-1 MVFKLVHEVGN
+1 MVFTLVHEVGN
-12 RSRWRTDGT
+12 RTRWRTDGT
-21 MSLASAKLLADELEQ
+21 MSLASAKLLADELERV
-36 TPGVT
+36 PGVT

-50 SVVVTVAD
+50 SVVVTVVD
-58 WDARERVA
+58 WGARGRVA
-66 RYFASLE
+66 AYFASLE
-73 KAPLITRV
+73 KSPLITRV
-81 DTAAARRALAQAATA
+81 DTTAARRALARAAEGRTETSE
-96 KTESAASGDSAASS
+96 KTSAAWSG
-110 ALSETIA
+110 TIA

-136 KHFLGGVSGRGR
+136 QHFLSRVPGRSPGR
-148 TAVTGRAGSG
+148 SG
-158 ALAASAE
+158 ASARSGDLTPVSAGRE
-165 KPEQEDGALD
+165 EGTLD
-175 FAPLTRFLFL
+175 FAPLTRFLFF

-224 GAALLVSFLR
+224 GAALLVSLLR

-302 GNAIPVDGIVVEG
+302 GNAIPVDGIVVDG

-382 KALKWADRIVPYH
+382 KALQWADRIVPYH

-480 SLDDRHDSDDLLRLA
+480 SLDERYDADDLLRLA

-512 AAEAKGLAHTIEAH
+512 AAEAKGLAHAVEAH

-542 EGERVVLG
+542 EGARVLLG

-560 ISVEIGHEAAERL
+560 VSVAVGHEAAERL

-637 IDHYRQGGGRGG
+637 IDHYRAGILPADKAAVVTALKEKGAKVLMVGDGVNDSPALSASHVGVTLRDGADIAQEVADVVLTENTLEGLPVAMDLGKAAMARIRQNFVASVGLNGLFLAGGLTGTLMPAAGALLHNGTTIGVCLNAMRNPDAKRIDGKELLSDIGDNLRHALSHVTDTLERAEGAASTQTGGQGGQGDRGAG
-649 FEGKG
+649 
-654 GEGPHGR
+654 HGR
-661 GRCQRQSGAFR
+661 GR
-672 FRRGGDPS
+672 
-680 RRRGHRAG
+680 
-688 SGRRRAHRKHVDGPS
+688 
-703 RRDGPRQGRHG
+703 
-714 AHPSELCRVRRA
+714 
-726 ERPLPCGRS
+726 LPT
-735 HRDPHA
+735 
-741 RRRSAPSQRHDDRR
+741 
-755 VPQRHAQSRCQGD
+755 
-768 QRQRSSL
+768 
-775 RHRGEP
+775 
-781 SPCDLARHRHARAC
+781 LA
-795 GRRGLDADGRSGW
+795 
-808 PGRSRARTSS
+808 
-818 DARLT
+818 
-823 PTICRYR
+823 
-830 TT
+830 